1 MTKKSG
7 FKKIGIQMMV
17 CILPIIVIAILTL
30 TVYSSVSCMNM
41 VHLQVEEK
49 MKANVDVRVKEMDS
63 KLQMVKNTAVEI
75 ADVVENSYTILGLE
89 DYEVLFADLIDNN
102 DMVLGSGIWFAPYV
116 YDSKQKYVGPYIYK
130 NGNDITTTYDYSN
143 AEYDYFSQEY
153 YKIAEKSNGEATITN
168 PYYDETSKLI
178 MSTCTV
184 PMYNGDTYIG
194 CISVDIE
201 ISTLENLVNEITIG
215 DTGKAMLITEKG
227 TLLAGVDSSKIEKE
241 ENIKNLGG
249 DFKKFGENVISAKEG
264 QESYKDA
271 DGIVQEAY
279 FSRLES
285 ADWIVIVQ
293 VSKSELFT
301 PVMRFTG
308 VMVAIGVIALIL
320 VVMVVLIQV
329 KNISVNVKRVGNFA
343 GFLSKGDFTIE
354 PLVVKEKNELGV
366 MGNAL
371 NEMYVSNKA
380 IITNIAEHAVEIN
393 DSSDKIKHSFD
404 MLLNGFK
411 KIQNSMGSINEATL
425 SSSAVT
431 EQVNAS
437 VEEVASSVSILTQ
450 ETVSSKGMSEQIKQR
465 AVSLER
471 NTRNS
476 QIAAINTFRQFE
488 EQLQVSIEN
497 SKVVSSIGEMAG
509 VIASIAE
516 QINLL
521 SLNAS
526 IEAARAGD
534 QGKGFAVVA
543 GEIGNLAN
551 ETAIAVTEIQD
562 TITKIQNA
570 FQNLTKDAQ
579 GLLSFIQ
586 GTVTPDYTSF
596 LETAEQ
602 YGKDAEY
609 FAESSDK
616 ISEMAGNISQIM
628 SEVADAVQN
637 IAESAQETS
646 EVSGN
651 VLSEV
656 DDAYCVVD
664 EVNEMLVS
672 QQGIA
677 NQLDTV
683 VKKFKL

>member
-1 MTKKSG
+1 M
-7 FKKIGIQMMV
+7 
-17 CILPIIVIAILTL
+17 
-30 TVYSSVSCMNM
+30 
-41 VHLQVEEK
+41 
-49 MKANVDVRVKEMDS
+49 
-63 KLQMVKNTAVEI
+63 
-75 ADVVENSYTILGLE
+75 
-89 DYEVLFADLIDNN
+89 
-102 DMVLGSGIWFAPYV
+102 
-116 YDSKQKYVGPYIYK
+116 
-130 NGNDITTTYDYSN
+130 
-143 AEYDYFSQEY
+143 
-153 YKIAEKSNGEATITN
+153 
-168 PYYDETSKLI
+168 
-178 MSTCTV
+178 
-184 PMYNGDTYIG
+184 
-194 CISVDIE
+194 
-201 ISTLENLVNEITIG
+201 
-215 DTGKAMLITEKG
+215 
-227 TLLAGVDSSKIEKE
+227 
-241 ENIKNLGG
+241 
-249 DFKKFGENVISAKEG
+249 
-264 QESYKDA
+264 
-271 DGIVQEAY
+271 
-279 FSRLES
+279 RL
-285 ADWIVIVQ
+285 
-293 VSKSELFT
+293 
-301 PVMRFTG
+301 TG
-308 VMVAIGVIALIL
+308 VMIAIGVIALIL
-320 VVMVVLIQV
+320 VVMVVLIQL
-329 KNISVNVKRVGNFA
+329 KNISDNVKRVGNFA
-343 GFLSKGDFTIE
+343 VFLSKGDFTIE

-380 IITNIAEHAVEIN
+380 IITNIAE
-393 DSSDKIKHSFD
+393 
-404 MLLNGFK
+404 
-411 KIQNSMGSINEATL
+411 
-425 SSSAVT
+425 
-431 EQVNAS
+431 
-437 VEEVASSVSILTQ
+437 
-450 ETVSSKGMSEQIKQR
+450 
-465 AVSLER
+465 
-471 NTRNS
+471 
-476 QIAAINTFRQFE
+476 
-488 EQLQVSIEN
+488 
-497 SKVVSSIGEMAG
+497 
-509 VIASIAE
+509 

-551 ETAIAVTEIQD
+551 ETAVAVNEIQD

-656 DDAYCVVD
+656 DDAFCVVD

-672 QQGIA
+672 QQGIS